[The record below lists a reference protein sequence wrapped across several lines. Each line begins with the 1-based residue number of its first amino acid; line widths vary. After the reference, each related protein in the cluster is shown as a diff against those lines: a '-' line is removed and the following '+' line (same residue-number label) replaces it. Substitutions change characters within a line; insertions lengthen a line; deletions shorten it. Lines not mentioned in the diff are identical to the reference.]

1 MKISIQ
7 KCPVTNSRA
16 EKVKNLQPTVRA
28 AGNSVRRSHI
38 RFTLVNLAFFL
49 FSVNCFAAVVI
60 KDDVQALSKT
70 FWAWRATQQPF
81 TSDDIPRLDRT
92 MDFEVDWSP
101 SAVRRY
107 ELQIAQFE
115 AQWRAVDRTDANIAD
130 QVDWRLLGSAIA
142 RVRWELEVLPG
153 WKRNPFFY
161 IDQSLGSVYALL
173 LPSPP
178 LQDERQEAILRR
190 LQRMPAILDM
200 GYENLSDMRAPYV
213 RTTLKQLASAEKFMA
228 AFKAG
233 LMPSFAPVRKAR
245 LEKALDEATAALLK
259 YREWLKERQHG
270 LPENT
275 AVGRDAYLYF
285 LRNVALVPYSPEQI
299 RRIGREEWQRAVS
312 FEALQQAADIGLP
325 QIPLFPSVEVQ
336 VTKANEQEEEI
347 REYLVS
353 HRIMSVP
360 TEVKHYKNLPIPP
373 YIEPLEFMG
382 VTDDLT
388 GSDRLDDDGTSYK
401 GDPDKQTAFFKVVSA
416 HDPRPLIFHEGVPGH
431 YLQLAWS
438 WHHTDPIRRHYYDS
452 ESNEGIGYYSEEM
465 MQVAGSLDSSPRSKE
480 YIYSMMRLRA
490 LRVEVD
496 VKLALGEFSLEQAAH
511 YLETTVP
518 MDHETALQEASMFTI
533 TPGQAITYELGK
545 SDILSLMTDDRL
557 KEGKNFSLQKFHD
570 YVWLNGNL
578 PFSLQRWEMLGDAS
592 AVPPVASTFAWSG
605 GN

>member
-1 MKISIQ
+1 
-7 KCPVTNSRA
+7 
-16 EKVKNLQPTVRA
+16 
-28 AGNSVRRSHI
+28 
-38 RFTLVNLAFFL
+38 
-49 FSVNCFAAVVI
+49 
-60 KDDVQALSKT
+60 
-70 FWAWRATQQPF
+70 
-81 TSDDIPRLDRT
+81 

-101 SAVRRY
+101 STVRRY
-107 ELQIAQFE
+107 EAQISQFE
-115 AQWRAVDRTDANIAD
+115 VQWRAIDRTGASTAD

-161 IDQSLGSVYALL
+161 IDQSLGRVYVLL
-173 LPSPP
+173 LPPP
-178 LQDERQEAILRR
+178 PIQGVRQEVILRR
-190 LQRMPAILDM
+190 LHLVPAILNM
-200 GYENLSDMRAPYV
+200 GYDNLTDMRAPYV
-213 RTTLKQLASAEKFMA
+213 RRTLAQLASTEKFMA
-228 AFKAG
+228 EFKAG
-233 LMPSFAPVRKAR
+233 LMPSFAPTRRAR
-245 LEKALDEATAALLK
+245 LEDELDEATAALLK
-259 YREWLKERQHG
+259 YREWLKEKQLG

-275 AVGRDAYLYF
+275 VVGRDAYLYF
-285 LRNVALVPYSPEQI
+285 LRNIALVPYSPEQI
-299 RRIGREEWQRAVS
+299 YQIGREEWQRAVS
-312 FEALQQAADIGLP
+312 FESLQQAVDISLP
-325 QIPLFPSVEVQ
+325 QLPLFSSVEAQ
-336 VTKANEQEEEI
+336 VANANVNEEEM

-360 TEVKHYKNLPIPP
+360 AELNHYKNLPIPP
-373 YIEPLEFMG
+373 YIEALEFMG

-388 GSDRLDDDGTSYK
+388 GPDRLGENGVSYK
-401 GDPDKQTAFFKVVSA
+401 GDPGKQTAFFKVVSA

-438 WHHTDPIRRHYYDS
+438 WHHPDPIRRHYYDS

-465 MQVAGSLDSSPRSKE
+465 MQVAGLLNSSPRTKE

-496 VKLALGEFSLEQAAH
+496 VRLALGEFSLEQAAH

-518 MDHETALQEASMFTI
+518 MDHATALQEASMFAI

-570 YVWLNGNL
+570 FVWLNGNL

-605 GN
+605 SN

>member
-1 MKISIQ
+1 
-7 KCPVTNSRA
+7 
-16 EKVKNLQPTVRA
+16 
-28 AGNSVRRSHI
+28 
-38 RFTLVNLAFFL
+38 
-49 FSVNCFAAVVI
+49 
-60 KDDVQALSKT
+60 
-70 FWAWRATQQPF
+70 
-81 TSDDIPRLDRT
+81 
-92 MDFEVDWSP
+92 
-101 SAVRRY
+101 
-107 ELQIAQFE
+107 
-115 AQWRAVDRTDANIAD
+115 
-130 QVDWRLLGSAIA
+130 
-142 RVRWELEVLPG
+142 
-153 WKRNPFFY
+153 
-161 IDQSLGSVYALL
+161 
-173 LPSPP
+173 
-178 LQDERQEAILRR
+178 
-190 LQRMPAILDM
+190 
-200 GYENLSDMRAPYV
+200 
-213 RTTLKQLASAEKFMA
+213 
-228 AFKAG
+228 
-233 LMPSFAPVRKAR
+233 
-245 LEKALDEATAALLK
+245 
-259 YREWLKERQHG
+259 
-270 LPENT
+270 
-275 AVGRDAYLYF
+275 
-285 LRNVALVPYSPEQI
+285 
-299 RRIGREEWQRAVS
+299 
-312 FEALQQAADIGLP
+312 
-325 QIPLFPSVEVQ
+325 
-336 VTKANEQEEEI
+336 
-347 REYLVS
+347 
-353 HRIMSVP
+353 
-360 TEVKHYKNLPIPP
+360 
-373 YIEPLEFMG
+373 MG

-570 YVWLNGNL
+570 FVWLNGNL

-605 GN
+605 SN